1 MAGSTSPSSSRPF
14 LPPFPAKLLG
24 GLSVLLA
31 RPSCCP
37 PESTGR
43 GAPSPPRTR
52 GALVRVRVSR
62 CGLPRLSFLSAV
74 FAWLAAPLS
83 LPPQPSSVSLS
94 SSSSRPLGVSVS
106 QNPLFRALPSPI
118 STLVPQGTSCELMAY
133 TPRASRGLRG
143 STLSPR
149 LLSPTRCRAVRKLLT
164 ARPASH
170 SPPRAERGSAILPVA
185 LTPSF
190 SHTSRPIC
198 QLIPL
203 VVPSKYTENPPHLT
217 TTTALPRRA
226 PVISRKGMTAE
237 P

>member
-1 MAGSTSPSSSRPF
+1 M
-14 LPPFPAKLLG
+14 
-24 GLSVLLA
+24 LLA

-106 QNPLFRALPSPI
+106 QNPVLRALPPPY
-118 STLVPQGTSCELMAY
+118 LHSCPRELH
-133 TPRASRGLRG
+133 AS
-143 STLSPR
+143 SW
-149 LLSPTRCRAVRKLLT
+149 LT
-164 ARPASH
+164 HHARPGDSAAPRSARAC
-170 SPPRAERGSAILPVA
+170 SAPPAAELS
-185 LTPSF
+185 
-190 SHTSRPIC
+190 
-198 QLIPL
+198 
-203 VVPSKYTENPPHLT
+203 EN
-217 TTTALPRRA
+217 
-226 PVISRKGMTAE
+226 SC
-237 P
+237 